1 MRVHKGTV
9 GSLIIS
15 IHYRMEKKHI
25 SHILQK
31 TDGLIDTIKKPV
43 FVTSLLILHIAYLLI
58 FIGVVS
64 VDSHYLETLNIFIQL
79 FIALILIYR
88 FNPLRTAE
96 LKAFDQD
103 IIFGSAMIL
112 LTNLGITQLFKGTVG
127 SLMNPPSIR

>member
-1 MRVHKGTV
+1 
-9 GSLIIS
+9 
-15 IHYRMEKKHI
+15 MEKKHI

-31 TDGLIDTIKKPV
+31 TDSLVDIIKKPV

-58 FIGVVS
+58 FIGIVT

-79 FIALILIYR
+79 FIALVLIYQ

-103 IIFGSAMIL
+103 IIFGSSMIL
-112 LTNLGITQLFKGTVG
+112 LTNLGITQIF
-127 SLMNPPSIR
+127 SYIRFPARDINRQLYIVK

>member
-1 MRVHKGTV
+1 M
-9 GSLIIS
+9 SL
-15 IHYRMEKKHI
+15 HYRMEKKHI

-31 TDGLIDTIKKPV
+31 TDSLVDIIKKPV

-58 FIGVVS
+58 FIGIVT

-79 FIALILIYR
+79 FIALVLIYQ

-103 IIFGSAMIL
+103 IIFGSSMIL
-112 LTNLGITQLFKGTVG
+112 LTNLGITQIF
-127 SLMNPPSIR
+127 SYIRFPARDINRQLYIVK